1 MFSEQV
7 IKKPYQKEILKQ
19 FSIFKSNSQID
30 PKASHMGSTFTLV
43 YPAENM
49 GNLWPC
55 LIMSYLKLH
64 VFQSIQKQ
72 FK

>member
-30 PKASHMGSTFTLV
+30 PKASHMGSTFTSCV
-43 YPAENM
+43 S
-49 GNLWPC
+49 C
-55 LIMSYLKLH
+55 
-64 VFQSIQKQ
+64 
-72 FK
+72 